1 MHINIY
7 YQFTLHSHRSCIQC
21 VSAGWILDR
30 GRISFIVLLLV
41 NSNSSSLSYSGW
53 SDHKRKYYLTILF
66 FSGKDDWTDIG
77 VEEVGQCWA
86 GCVSLPFWNLPDQSA
101 WEVGR
106 DVDDVIGGEGKNSW
120 RKQLLRNF
128 KLTKIC
134 TAGSALFG
142 NNTFPEEVSFPL
154 WNTKHQKPKTKI
166 LSFTKVCRNLADGNH
181 SSQQKEV
188 QATVQ
193 KFNAAELILKTTPL
207 IFVII
212 FLGSWFEHV
221 AQCPEIILVPGA
233 TRGEGKG
240 F

>member
-1 MHINIY
+1 MC
-7 YQFTLHSHRSCIQC
+7 LC
-21 VSAGWILDR
+21 WILDR

-66 FSGKDDWTDIG
+66 FSGQDDWTDIG

-106 DVDDVIGGEGKNSW
+106 DNDVVEDVIGGEGENSL

-142 NNTFPEEVSFPL
+142 NNTFPEEVSCL
-154 WNTKHQKPKTKI
+154 LIKTEKTSLSPRYVAI
-166 LSFTKVCRNLADGNH
+166 LRTATTPPSKKRSKRPSRSSMLLNWSWRRHLSSLSSFSLDLGSYMWHN
-181 SSQQKEV
+181 
-188 QATVQ
+188 VQ
-193 KFNAAELILKTTPL
+193 K
-207 IFVII
+207 
-212 FLGSWFEHV
+212 SS
-221 AQCPEIILVPGA
+221 
-233 TRGEGKG
+233 
-240 F
+240 